1 MQIHRLTPAHAAA
14 YRAIMLQAY
23 ATEPDAFTSTV
34 PEREPLPLEWW
45 AARVSDQ
52 PEAAELALGA
62 FDGARLVGVVGLR
75 FERRARTL
83 HKATLYGLFVL
94 PDFRR
99 HGVARGL
106 VEAVLEEAR
115 STPGLRVVQLTVTE
129 TNAPAI
135 RLYQSC
141 GFQPFGTEPLA
152 LRVGDG
158 FVGKV
163 HMWREVGGE

>member
-1 MQIHRLTPAHAAA
+1 M
-14 YRAIMLQAY
+14 
-23 ATEPDAFTSTV
+23 
-34 PEREPLPLEWW
+34 
-45 AARVSDQ
+45 
-52 PEAAELALGA
+52 
-62 FDGARLVGVVGLR
+62 
-75 FERRARTL
+75 
-83 HKATLYGLFVL
+83 L

-99 HGVARGL
+99 HGVGCGL

-129 TNAPAI
+129 SNAPAI
-135 RLYQSC
+135 RLYRSC

-163 HMWREVGGE
+163 HMWRDLGGQGRLGS